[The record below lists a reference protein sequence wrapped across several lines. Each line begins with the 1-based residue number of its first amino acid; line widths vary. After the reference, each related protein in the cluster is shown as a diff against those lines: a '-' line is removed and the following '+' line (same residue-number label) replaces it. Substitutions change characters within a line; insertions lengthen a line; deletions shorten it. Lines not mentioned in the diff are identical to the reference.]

1 LGDLFLNYRDPLFG
15 IIIIVLFIFIVSF
28 LTYSYGL
35 YKEKIARR
43 EYRKL
48 LKRFKIGKL
57 KEDDFVHLYKTF
69 NLPFDSI
76 LLLASTF
83 LHKGNYTKAISVYL
97 SLLEVVTENI
107 KKEEL
112 LEHLGLAYYKGGF
125 LQRSRDIYLKI
136 LKFSPRNT
144 TTLKSL
150 LIIYQKLE
158 EYDKAIEILVVLDE
172 LNHDIKIEKI
182 YIKALKILNDPIL
195 SFDKKSSILMDMFRS
210 NSSIERLFIDFLIKY
225 NKPLFWKNIDKFNI
239 LNIIDLLWYLDF
251 NDIDFEKVNNHQI
264 LQELYTAK
272 GYINTANNSDI
283 FELLALISIKKSK
296 IEVNADLNFEFL
308 CSKCKKTHPIY
319 ESRCPHCNSI
329 LTFIVEPKI
338 AKQTSNLSSFL

>member
-1 LGDLFLNYRDPLFG
+1 
-15 IIIIVLFIFIVSF
+15 

-35 YKEKIARR
+35 YKERIARR

-48 LKRFKIGKL
+48 LKRFKIGNL

-83 LHKGNYTKAISVYL
+83 LHKGNYSKAISVYL

-112 LEHLGLAYYKGGF
+112 LEHLGLAYFKGGF
-125 LQRSRDIYLKI
+125 LQRSKDIYLKI

-144 TTLKSL
+144 VALRSL
-150 LIIYQKLE
+150 LIIYQKLNQ
-158 EYDKAIEILVVLDE
+158 YNKASEILVVLDE
-172 LNHDIKIEKI
+172 LNHDVKMEQV
-182 YIKALKILNDPIL
+182 YIKSLKVLNDPIISYEKRADIL
-195 SFDKKSSILMDMFRS
+195 IDIFKQNNSIQRLL
-210 NSSIERLFIDFLIKY
+210 IEFLVKY
-225 NKPLFWKNIDKFNI
+225 NKPLLWKNIDKFDI
-239 LNIIDLLWYLDF
+239 LNILDLLWYLDF
-251 NDIDFEKVNNHQI
+251 NDIDFEVVNNHKI
-264 LQELYTAK
+264 LQDLYTAK
-272 GYINTANNSDI
+272 GYIDISNGSEI
-283 FELLALISIKKSK
+283 FELLVLISIKKSK
-296 IEVNADLNFEFL
+296 IDVDIDLNFEFL

-338 AKQTSNLSSFL
+338 AKQTLNISSFL

>member
-1 LGDLFLNYRDPLFG
+1 LNELFPHFRDPLYG
-15 IIIIVLFIFIVSF
+15 VIAIAIFIFVTSF

-35 YKEKIARR
+35 YKERIARR

-48 LKRFKIGKL
+48 LKRFKIGNL

-83 LHKGNYTKAISVYL
+83 LHKGNYSKAISVYL

-112 LEHLGLAYYKGGF
+112 LEHLGLAYFKGGF
-125 LQRSRDIYLKI
+125 LQRSKDIYLKI

-144 TTLKSL
+144 TALKSL
-150 LIIYQKLE
+150 LIIYQKLNQ
-158 EYDKAIEILVVLDE
+158 YDEAIEILVVLDE
-172 LNHDIKIEKI
+172 LNHDVKMERV
-182 YIKALKILNDPIL
+182 YIKSLKILNDPII
-195 SFDKKSSILMDMFRS
+195 SYEKRADILMDMFKQN
-210 NSSIERLFIDFLIKY
+210 NSIQRLLIEFLIKY
-225 NKPLFWKNIDKFNI
+225 NKPLLWKNINKFDIVNI
-239 LNIIDLLWYLDF
+239 LDLLWYLDF
-251 NDIDFEKVNNHQI
+251 NDIDFEIVNNHKI
-264 LQELYTAK
+264 LQQLYTAK
-272 GYINTANNSDI
+272 GYVDISNDSKI
-283 FELLALISIKKSK
+283 FELHVLIATKKSRIDVK
-296 IEVNADLNFEFL
+296 IDLNFEFL

-338 AKQTSNLSSFL
+338 AKQTLNISSFL